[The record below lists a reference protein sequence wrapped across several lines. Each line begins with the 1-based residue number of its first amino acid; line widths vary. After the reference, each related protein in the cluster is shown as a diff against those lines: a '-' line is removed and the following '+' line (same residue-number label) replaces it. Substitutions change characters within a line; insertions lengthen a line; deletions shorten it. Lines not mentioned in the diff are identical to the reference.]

1 MFSLEWKKQLPKG
14 ITDFKEVI
22 ENQFYYFDKSFLIEE
37 IGKDGSAVTLFTR
50 PRRFGKTLNMSML
63 QYFWDVQK
71 AEENRKLFQG
81 LYIESSSYF
90 SEQGKYPV
98 IYLSLKDMKE
108 KTWEECS
115 KKIKRIISNVY
126 NQYEIIRDSLNQR
139 DLKIF
144 DEAWLETLESNN
156 SNAIKELSE
165 YVSKYYQKKVIILI
179 DEYDTPIVSAYENG
193 YYEEAIAFFR
203 NFYSSAL
210 KDNEYLQLGVM
221 TGILRVAKEG
231 IFSGLNNLSVY
242 TVLDEKYSSSFGL
255 TQEEVEQALEYYD
268 LKDNFQEVKEWYDGY
283 LFGNTEIYNP
293 WSIIHYLSKEKI
305 AAYWVNTSNNFLVY
319 DLLEKANISIFEELE
334 KIFQGKEICKTLD
347 SAFSF
352 QDMKNPQEIWQ
363 LLVHTGYL
371 KIERELENS
380 RYALTI
386 PNQEIQSFFEKS
398 FLNRFLGGVDI
409 FYDMLLALKNQ
420 NMEIF
425 EKKLQ
430 DILLTKTSYHDIGKE
445 EKYYHNL
452 VLGMMLSMSR
462 EYEIYSNQESG
473 YGRYDISIEP
483 KDKTKSGFILE
494 LKVAKS
500 EAELQKKSEEAF
512 RQIKEK
518 QYDVEMKQ
526 RGIRNIVT
534 LGIAFCGKKVRVYQ
548 QDRLK

>member
-1 MFSLEWKKQLPKG
+1 MEWKKQLPKG

-98 IYLSLKDMKE
+98 IYLSLKDIKE

-193 YYEEAIAFFR
+193 YYEEAIAFFH

-268 LKDNFQEVKEWYDGY
+268 LKDNFK
-283 LFGNTEIYNP
+283 
-293 WSIIHYLSKEKI
+293 
-305 AAYWVNTSNNFLVY
+305 
-319 DLLEKANISIFEELE
+319 
-334 KIFQGKEICKTLD
+334 
-347 SAFSF
+347 
-352 QDMKNPQEIWQ
+352 
-363 LLVHTGYL
+363 
-371 KIERELENS
+371 
-380 RYALTI
+380 
-386 PNQEIQSFFEKS
+386 
-398 FLNRFLGGVDI
+398 
-409 FYDMLLALKNQ
+409 
-420 NMEIF
+420 
-425 EKKLQ
+425 
-430 DILLTKTSYHDIGKE
+430 
-445 EKYYHNL
+445 
-452 VLGMMLSMSR
+452 
-462 EYEIYSNQESG
+462 
-473 YGRYDISIEP
+473 
-483 KDKTKSGFILE
+483 
-494 LKVAKS
+494 
-500 EAELQKKSEEAF
+500 
-512 RQIKEK
+512 
-518 QYDVEMKQ
+518 
-526 RGIRNIVT
+526 
-534 LGIAFCGKKVRVYQ
+534 
-548 QDRLK
+548 

>member
-1 MFSLEWKKQLPKG
+1 MKKSLPIG
-14 ITDFKEVI
+14 ITNFQELI
-22 ENQFYYFDKSFLIEE
+22 QGNYYFIDKTKLIED
-37 IGKDGSAVTLFTR
+37 ILQDGSKVTLFTR

-63 QYFWDVQK
+63 QYFWDIHN
-71 AEENRKLFQG
+71 AEANRKLFQG
-81 LYIESSSYF
+81 LHIESSPYF
-90 SEQGKYPV
+90 TEQGKYPV
-98 IYLSLKDMKE
+98 IFLSLKDIKE
-108 KTWEECS
+108 RTWEEC
-115 KKIKRIISNVY
+115 KKEIKKWLSDLY
-126 NQYEIIRDSLNQR
+126 DKYHFLRDSFNQR
-139 DLKIF
+139 DLKYFEDI
-144 DEAWLETLESNN
+144 WLEKEEGSY
-156 SNAIKELSE
+156 SNALKDLSK
-165 YVSKYYQKKVIILI
+165 YLCQYYQKKVVILI

-203 NFYSSAL
+203 NLYSAAL
-210 KDNEYLQLGVM
+210 KDNEYLQVGVM

-293 WSIIHYLSKEKI
+293 WSIINYLSKEKI

-430 DILLTKTSYHDIGKE
+430 DILLTKISYHDIGKE

-483 KDKTKSGFILE
+483 KEKDKIAFILE
-494 LKVAKS
+494 FKLAKS
-500 EAELQKKSEEAF
+500 EEELEKKAKEALLQIEEK
-512 RQIKEK
+512 R
-518 QYDVEMKQ
+518 YDVGIQKRGKQ
-526 RGIRNIVT
+526 KIVK